1 MFKPAAL
8 LRPDTSRPPNAYDVK
23 TAIRDTAITLMLV
36 PLKGLRHRA
45 AAHYRVVQLAMTE
58 QFFDLYCFY

>member
-1 MFKPAAL
+1 
-8 LRPDTSRPPNAYDVK
+8 
-23 TAIRDTAITLMLV
+23 MLV